1 MEQVFIKALPVLR
14 TLIEAGHQAYFVG
27 GAVRDSYMKRT
38 IGDVDIATDAAPDQ
52 VERLFQRTVDVGKEH
67 GTIIVLWEDE
77 TYEVTTFRTESE
89 YEDYRRPS
97 EVNFITSLEEDL
109 KRRDLTIN
117 AMAMTAEGQVLDY
130 FGGKKDIDQKL
141 IRTVGRP
148 KDRFQ
153 EDALRMLRAVRFMS
167 QLGFTLSLETEE
179 AITKEKT
186 LLTHVS
192 VERKTIEFEKLLK
205 GRASRQALQTL
216 IQTGLYEELPG
227 FYHKRENLLVASEF
241 SFYSLTSRE
250 ELWAALLIDLEIDL
264 KDAPLFLKA
273 WKLPGKVMKEA
284 IHIAYTFGQ
293 SLDAISMY
301 KAGEKALLSA
311 AKISQLRQNEKLDEE
326 KLKDIQ
332 NAYQSLPIK
341 SLKDLD
347 ITGKDLLALR
357 NRPAGQW
364 VSEELQRI
372 EQAVLTGKLS
382 NQKKHIEEWLKTC
395 GQH

>member
-148 KDRFQ
+148 NHRFQ

-186 LLTHVS
+186 LLSHVS

-227 FYHKRENLLVASEF
+227 FYHKRENLLAASEF
-241 SFYSLTSRE
+241 SFESLTSRE

-293 SLDAISMY
+293 SLDAMSMY
-301 KAGEKALLSA
+301 EAGEKALLSA
-311 AKISQLRQNEKLDEE
+311 ARISQLRQNERLDEE

-341 SLKDLD
+341 NLKDLD

>member
-1 MEQVFIKALPVLR
+1 MEKVFIKALPVLR
-14 TLIEAGHQAYFVG
+14 ILIEAGHQAYFVG

-77 TYEVTTFRTESE
+77 TYEVTTFRTES
-89 YEDYRRPS
+89 DYVDFRRPS
-97 EVNFITSLEEDL
+97 EVQFISSLEEDL

-117 AMAMTAEGQVLDY
+117 AMAMTADGKVLDY
-130 FGGKKDIDQKL
+130 FGGKKDIDQKV
-141 IRTVGRP
+141 IRTVGKP
-148 KDRFQ
+148 EDRFQ

-167 QLGFTLSLETEE
+167 QLGFTLSPETEE
-179 AITKEKT
+179 AIAKEKS
-186 LLTHVS
+186 LLSHVS
-192 VERKTIEFEKLLK
+192 VERKTIEFEKLLQ

-216 IQTGLYEELPG
+216 IQTRLYEELPG
-227 FYHKRENLLVASEF
+227 FYHKRENLISTSEF
-241 SFYSLTSRE
+241 SFFSLTSRE
-250 ELWAALLIDLEIDL
+250 ELWAALLINLGIVL
-264 KDAPLFLKA
+264 KDAPLFLKG
-273 WKLPGKVMKEA
+273 WKLPGKVIKEA
-284 IHIAYTFGQ
+284 IHIADTFGQ
-293 SLDAISMY
+293 SLDAMTMY
-301 KAGEKALLSA
+301 RAGEKALLSA
-311 AKISQLRQNEKLDEE
+311 AKISQLRQNEKLDEK
-326 KLKDIQ
+326 KLKDVQ
-332 NAYQSLPIK
+332 YAYQNLPIK

-357 NRPAGQW
+357 NRPAGKW

-372 EQAVLTGKLS
+372 EQAVVTGKLS

>member
-1 MEQVFIKALPVLR
+1 MEKVFIKALPVLR
-14 TLIEAGHQAYFVG
+14 ILIEAGHQAYFVG

-77 TYEVTTFRTESE
+77 TYEVTTFRTES
-89 YEDYRRPS
+89 DYVDFRRPS
-97 EVNFITSLEEDL
+97 EVQFISSLEEDL

-117 AMAMTAEGQVLDY
+117 AMAMTADGKVLDY
-130 FGGKKDIDQKL
+130 FGGKKDIDQKV
-141 IRTVGRP
+141 IRTVGKP
-148 KDRFQ
+148 EDRFQ

-167 QLGFTLSLETEE
+167 QLGFTLSPETEE
-179 AITKEKT
+179 AIAKDKS
-186 LLTHVS
+186 LLSHVS
-192 VERKTIEFEKLLK
+192 VERKTIEFEKLLQ

-216 IQTGLYEELPG
+216 IQTRLYEELPG
-227 FYHKRENLLVASEF
+227 FYHKRENLISTSEF
-241 SFYSLTSRE
+241 PFFSLTSRE
-250 ELWAALLIDLEIDL
+250 ELWAALLINLGIVL

-273 WKLPGKVMKEA
+273 WKLPGKVIKEA
-284 IHIAYTFGQ
+284 IHIADTFGQ
-293 SLDAISMY
+293 SLDAMTMY
-301 KAGEKALLSA
+301 RAGEKALLSA
-311 AKISQLRQNEKLDEE
+311 AKISQLRQNEKLDEK

-332 NAYQSLPIK
+332 YAYQNLPIK

-357 NRPAGQW
+357 NRPAGKW

-372 EQAVLTGKLS
+372 EQAVVTGKLS

>member
-38 IGDVDIATDAAPDQ
+38 IGDVDIATDAAPDR

-97 EVNFITSLEEDL
+97 DVQFITSLEEDL

-117 AMAMTAEGQVLDY
+117 AMAMTADGQVLDY

-141 IRTVGRP
+141 IRTVGKP
-148 KDRFQ
+148 EDRFQ

-167 QLGFTLSLETEE
+167 QLGFTLSRETQE
-179 AITKEKT
+179 AITKEKA
-186 LLTHVS
+186 LLSHVS
-192 VERKTIEFEKLLK
+192 VERKTIEFEKLLQ

-227 FYHKRENLLVASEF
+227 FYHKRENLMAAS
-241 SFYSLTSRE
+241 SFPFYDLTSRE
-250 ELWAALLIDLEIDL
+250 ELWAALLIDLNVEL

-284 IHIAYTFGQ
+284 IHIVHTFSQ
-293 SLDAISMY
+293 SLDEMSMY
-301 KAGEKALLSA
+301 RAGERALLSA
-311 AKISQLRQNEKLDEE
+311 AKISQLRRNEKLDEE

-347 ITGKDLLALR
+347 FTGKDLLALR
-357 NRPAGQW
+357 NRPAGKW

-372 EQAVLTGKLS
+372 EQAVVTGKLS
-382 NQKKHIEEWLKTC
+382 NQKNHIEEWLKTC
-395 GQH
+395 DQH

>member
-1 MEQVFIKALPVLR
+1 MEKVFIKALPVLR
-14 TLIEAGHQAYFVG
+14 ILIEAGHQAYFVG
-27 GAVRDSYMKRT
+27 GAVRDSYMKRA

-77 TYEVTTFRTESE
+77 TYEVTTFRTES
-89 YEDYRRPS
+89 DYVDFRRPS
-97 EVNFITSLEEDL
+97 EVQFISSLEEDL

-117 AMAMTAEGQVLDY
+117 AMAMTADGKVLDY
-130 FGGKKDIDQKL
+130 FGGKKDIDQKV
-141 IRTVGRP
+141 IRTVGKP
-148 KDRFQ
+148 EDRFQ

-167 QLGFTLSLETEE
+167 QLGFTLSPETEE
-179 AITKEKT
+179 AIAKEKS
-186 LLTHVS
+186 LLSHVS
-192 VERKTIEFEKLLK
+192 VERKTIEFEKLLQ

-216 IQTGLYEELPG
+216 IQTRLYEELPG
-227 FYHKRENLLVASEF
+227 FYHKRENLISTSEF
-241 SFYSLTSRE
+241 PFFSLTSLE
-250 ELWAALLIDLEIDL
+250 ELWAALLINLGIVL

-273 WKLPGKVMKEA
+273 WKLPGKVIKEA
-284 IHIAYTFGQ
+284 IHIADTFGQ
-293 SLDAISMY
+293 SLDAMTMY
-301 KAGEKALLSA
+301 RAGEKALLSA
-311 AKISQLRQNEKLDEE
+311 AKISQLRQNEKLDEK

-332 NAYQSLPIK
+332 YAYQNLPIK

-357 NRPAGQW
+357 NRPAGKW

-372 EQAVLTGKLS
+372 EQAVVTGKLS

>member
-186 LLTHVS
+186 LLSHVS

-227 FYHKRENLLVASEF
+227 FYHKRENLLAASEF
-241 SFYSLTSRE
+241 SFDSLTSRE

-293 SLDAISMY
+293 SLDAMSMY
-301 KAGEKALLSA
+301 EAGEKALLSA
-311 AKISQLRQNEKLDEE
+311 ARISQLRQNEKLDEE

-341 SLKDLD
+341 NLKDLD

>member
-1 MEQVFIKALPVLR
+1 MEKVFIKALPVLR
-14 TLIEAGHQAYFVG
+14 ILIEAGHQAYFVG

-77 TYEVTTFRTESE
+77 TYEVTTFRTES
-89 YEDYRRPS
+89 DYVDFRRPS
-97 EVNFITSLEEDL
+97 EVQFISSLEEDL

-117 AMAMTAEGQVLDY
+117 AMAMTVDGKVLDY
-130 FGGKKDIDQKL
+130 FGGKKDIDQKV
-141 IRTVGRP
+141 IRTVGKP
-148 KDRFQ
+148 EDRFQ

-167 QLGFTLSLETEE
+167 QLGFTLSPETEE
-179 AITKEKT
+179 AIAKEKS
-186 LLTHVS
+186 LLSHVS
-192 VERKTIEFEKLLK
+192 VERKTIEFEKLLQ

-216 IQTGLYEELPG
+216 IQTRLYEELPG
-227 FYHKRENLLVASEF
+227 FYHKRKNLISTSEF
-241 SFYSLTSRE
+241 SFFSLTSRE
-250 ELWAALLIDLEIDL
+250 ELWAALLINLGIVL

-273 WKLPGKVMKEA
+273 WKLPGKVIKEA
-284 IHIAYTFGQ
+284 IHIADTFGQ
-293 SLDAISMY
+293 SLDAMTIY
-301 KAGEKALLSA
+301 RAGEKALLSA
-311 AKISQLRQNEKLDEE
+311 AKISQLRQNEKLDEK

-332 NAYQSLPIK
+332 YAYQNLPIK

-357 NRPAGQW
+357 NRPAGKW

-372 EQAVLTGKLS
+372 EQAVVTGKLS

>member
-1 MEQVFIKALPVLR
+1 MEKVFIKALPVLR
-14 TLIEAGHQAYFVG
+14 ILIEAGHQAYFVG

-77 TYEVTTFRTESE
+77 TYEVTTFRTES
-89 YEDYRRPS
+89 DYVDFRRPS
-97 EVNFITSLEEDL
+97 EVQFISSLEEDL

-117 AMAMTAEGQVLDY
+117 AMAMTSDGKVLDY
-130 FGGKKDIDQKL
+130 FGGKKDIDQKV
-141 IRTVGRP
+141 IRTVGKP
-148 KDRFQ
+148 EDRFQ

-167 QLGFTLSLETEE
+167 QLGFTLSPETEE
-179 AITKEKT
+179 AIAKEKS
-186 LLTHVS
+186 LLSHVS
-192 VERKTIEFEKLLK
+192 VERKTIEFEKFLQ

-216 IQTGLYEELPG
+216 IQTRLYEELPG
-227 FYHKRENLLVASEF
+227 FYHKRENLISTSEF
-241 SFYSLTSRE
+241 PFFSLTSRE
-250 ELWAALLIDLEIDL
+250 ELWVALLINLGIVL
-264 KDAPLFLKA
+264 KDAPLFLKG
-273 WKLPGKVMKEA
+273 WKLPGKVIKEA
-284 IHIAYTFGQ
+284 IHIADTFGQ
-293 SLDAISMY
+293 SLDAMTMY
-301 KAGEKALLSA
+301 RAGEKALLSV
-311 AKISQLRQNEKLDEE
+311 AKISRLRQNEKLDEK

-332 NAYQSLPIK
+332 YAYQNLPIK

-357 NRPAGQW
+357 NRPAGKW

-372 EQAVLTGKLS
+372 EQAVVTGKLS

>member
-52 VERLFQRTVDVGKEH
+52 VQRLFQRTVDVGKEH

-97 EVNFITSLEEDL
+97 DVQFITSLEEDL

-117 AMAMTAEGQVLDY
+117 AMAMTADGKVLDY

-141 IRTVGRP
+141 IRTVGKP
-148 KDRFQ
+148 VDRFQ

-167 QLGFTLSLETEE
+167 QLGFTLSPDTEE

-186 LLTHVS
+186 LLSHVS
-192 VERKTIEFEKLLK
+192 VERKTVEFEKLLQ

-216 IQTGLYEELPG
+216 IHTGLYEELPG
-227 FYHKRENLLVASEF
+227 FYHQRENLLAASEF
-241 SFYSLTSRE
+241 PFYSLTSRE
-250 ELWAALLIDLEIDL
+250 ELWAVLLIDLEIDL

-284 IHIAYTFGQ
+284 IHIAHTFGQ
-293 SLDAISMY
+293 SLDAMSMY
-301 KAGEKALLSA
+301 KAGEKSIVAA
-311 AKISQLRQNEKLDEE
+311 AKISQLRQNKRLDDE

-332 NAYQSLPIK
+332 NTYQSLPIK

-347 ITGKDLLALR
+347 FTGKDLLALR
-357 NRPAGQW
+357 NRPAGKW
-364 VSEELQRI
+364 VSEELQQI
-372 EQAVLTGKLS
+372 EQAVVTGKLS

-395 GQH
+395 AQH

>member
-186 LLTHVS
+186 LLSHVS

>member
-1 MEQVFIKALPVLR
+1 MEKVFIKALPVLR
-14 TLIEAGHQAYFVG
+14 ILIEAGHQAYFVG

-77 TYEVTTFRTESE
+77 TYEVTTFRTES
-89 YEDYRRPS
+89 DYVDFRRPS
-97 EVNFITSLEEDL
+97 EVQFISSLEEDL

-117 AMAMTAEGQVLDY
+117 AMAMTADGKVLDY
-130 FGGKKDIDQKL
+130 FGGKKDIDQKV
-141 IRTVGRP
+141 IRTVGKP
-148 KDRFQ
+148 EDRFQ

-167 QLGFTLSLETEE
+167 QLGFTLSPETEE
-179 AITKEKT
+179 AIAKEKS
-186 LLTHVS
+186 LLSHVS
-192 VERKTIEFEKLLK
+192 VQRKTIEFEKLLQ

-216 IQTGLYEELPG
+216 IQTRLYEELPG
-227 FYHKRENLLVASEF
+227 FYHKRENLISTSEF
-241 SFYSLTSRE
+241 PFFSLTSLE
-250 ELWAALLIDLEIDL
+250 ELWAALLINLGIVL

-273 WKLPGKVMKEA
+273 WKLPGKVIKEA
-284 IHIAYTFGQ
+284 IHIADTFGQ
-293 SLDAISMY
+293 SLDAMTMY
-301 KAGEKALLSA
+301 RAGEKALLSA
-311 AKISQLRQNEKLDEE
+311 AKISQLRQNEKLDEK

-332 NAYQSLPIK
+332 YAYQNLPIK

-357 NRPAGQW
+357 NRPAGKW

-372 EQAVLTGKLS
+372 EQAVVTGKLS

>member
-1 MEQVFIKALPVLR
+1 MEKVFIKALPVLR
-14 TLIEAGHQAYFVG
+14 ILIEAGHQAYFVG

-77 TYEVTTFRTESE
+77 TYEVTTFRTES
-89 YEDYRRPS
+89 DYVDFRRPS
-97 EVNFITSLEEDL
+97 EVQFISSLEEDL

-117 AMAMTAEGQVLDY
+117 AMAMTADGKVLDY
-130 FGGKKDIDQKL
+130 FGGKKDIDQKV
-141 IRTVGRP
+141 IRTVGKP
-148 KDRFQ
+148 EDRFQ

-167 QLGFTLSLETEE
+167 QLGFTLSPETEE
-179 AITKEKT
+179 AIAKEKS
-186 LLTHVS
+186 LLSHVS

-216 IQTGLYEELPG
+216 IQTRLYEELPG
-227 FYHKRENLLVASEF
+227 FYHKRENLISTSEF
-241 SFYSLTSRE
+241 PFFSLTSRE
-250 ELWAALLIDLEIDL
+250 ELWYALLINLGIVL

-273 WKLPGKVMKEA
+273 WKLPGKVIKEA
-284 IHIAYTFGQ
+284 IHIADTFGQ
-293 SLDAISMY
+293 SLDAMTMY
-301 KAGEKALLSA
+301 RAGEKALLSA
-311 AKISQLRQNEKLDEE
+311 AKISRLRQNEKLDEK

-332 NAYQSLPIK
+332 YTYQNLPIK

-357 NRPAGQW
+357 DQPAGKW

-372 EQAVLTGKLS
+372 EQAVVTGKLS